1 MNKTELVAAVSEQIG
16 VPKRTAE
23 AVVNATINMIIDETA
38 NGNGVQLIG
47 FGTFETV
54 KRAARQGRNPQTGET
69 VSVPATVVPKFRPG
83 KAFKDA
89 VTA

>member
-1 MNKTELVAAVSEQIG
+1 MNKTELVAAVAEQIG

>member
-1 MNKTELVAAVSEQIG
+1 MNKTELVAAVSEEIG
-16 VPKRTAE
+16 IPKRTAE
-23 AVVNATINMIIDETA
+23 AAVNAVINKIIDETA

-54 KRAARQGRNPQTGET
+54 ERAARQGRNPQTGET
-69 VSVPATVVPKFRPG
+69 ISVPAAVVPKFRPG

-89 VTA
+89 VAR